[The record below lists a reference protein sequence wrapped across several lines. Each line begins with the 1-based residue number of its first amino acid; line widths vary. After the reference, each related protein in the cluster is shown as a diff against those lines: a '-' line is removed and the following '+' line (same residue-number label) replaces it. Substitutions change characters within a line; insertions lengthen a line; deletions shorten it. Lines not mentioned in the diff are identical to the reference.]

1 MASDDFIP
9 VVGDDWYQ
17 RRRQDAEGDFL
28 RKVAAQGPRGDGG
41 GTLQGIY
48 TLTPDGTLLAYKN
61 AGQAPDVMR
70 EVLRGALDTW
80 KRLPEARRRPGAITA
95 GAPGPVDEQ
104 YDRTPPEDGLIVKV
118 FTRALEREEAGS
130 DPDRYS
136 CAPGRGGEAARDHL
150 WLTREDWKALIPARN
165 PAPGQVVTIPDRV
178 VERIVR
184 FHLVDNTRGEPPFWS
199 AEDVREAAMTLMV
212 EDVSPDRVRLRL
224 KGKALLATSAEVAKA
239 DRGYDASVMGII
251 EVDRR
256 SETIRRF
263 DVVALGEHWGEGRY
277 TRGARPGRS
286 PLGVAFSL
294 VDGSNPADRIAP
306 QASRYLP
313 GYLNP

>member
-1 MASDDFIP
+1 MASEDFIP

-17 RRRQDAEGDFL
+17 RRRQDAEGEFL
-28 RKVAAQGPRGDGG
+28 RKVAEQGPRGGQGG

-70 EVLRGALDTW
+70 EVLRGALDAW
-80 KRLPEARRRPGAITA
+80 ERLPESRRRPGAIASEELGT
-95 GAPGPVDEQ
+95 VDAQ

-118 FTRALEREEAGS
+118 FTRALERDDSGAN
-130 DPDRYS
+130 PDVYS

-150 WLTREDWKALIPARN
+150 WLTREDWQALIPED
-165 PAPGQVVTIPDRV
+165 PKPGRVISIPDRV
-178 VERIVR
+178 VRRIVR

-199 AEDVREAAMTLMV
+199 NEDVREASMTLTV

-224 KGKALLATSAEVAKA
+224 VGSVLLATSADVSQA
-239 DRGYDASVMGII
+239 DRGYDASLLGDI
-251 EVDRR
+251 EVDRS
-256 SETIRRF
+256 SESITRV
-263 DVVALGEHWGEGRY
+263 DVVALGDHWGEGPY

-286 PLGVAFSL
+286 PLGVAFTL

-313 GYLNP
+313 GYWEP